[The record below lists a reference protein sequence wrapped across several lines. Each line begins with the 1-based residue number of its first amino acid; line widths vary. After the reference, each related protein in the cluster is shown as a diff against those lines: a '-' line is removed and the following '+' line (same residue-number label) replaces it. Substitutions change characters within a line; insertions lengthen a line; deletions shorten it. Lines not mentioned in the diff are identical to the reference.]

1 MTIMSASKKRTVLL
15 GLALLIFLALAY
27 VENMAFFGLSKDLF
41 ANPHFTMRVM
51 AVGVVFVH
59 NVLVV
64 SLILLAMTF
73 YVELVLSFFKPKKYE
88 YVVLQHPRVFAFVFT
103 LMIILLSI
111 FRASTI
117 ALGSVIIN
125 ALATVILLSL
135 PSGIIE
141 AYAIYLTIQKTLER
155 AMTLRDLLAI
165 YLILLIAAVVE
176 VGFIHLLVIS
186 SA

>member
-1 MTIMSASKKRTVLL
+1 MLL
-15 GLALLIFLALAY
+15 GVALLIFLALAY
-27 VENMAFFGLSKDLF
+27 VENMVFFRSSKDLF
-41 ANPHFTMRVM
+41 ANPHLTMRAM
-51 AVGVVFVH
+51 AVVVVFIH

-73 YVELVLSFFKPKKYE
+73 YVELVLSFFKPRKYE

-103 LMIILLSI
+103 LMIVLLSI

-117 ALGSVIIN
+117 ALGGVIIN
-125 ALATVILLSL
+125 ALATIILLSL

-141 AYAIYLTIQKTLER
+141 AYGIYLTIQKTLKR
-155 AMTLRDLLAI
+155 TMTLTDLLTI
-165 YLILLIAAVVE
+165 YLLLLIAAVVE
-176 VGFIHLLVIS
+176 VGFIHLLMIS

>member
-1 MTIMSASKKRTVLL
+1 MSVSKKRTVLL
-15 GLALLIFLALAY
+15 GVALLIFLALAY
-27 VENMAFFGLSKDLF
+27 VENIAFFGVSKDLF
-41 ANPHFTMRVM
+41 TNPHFAMRAA

-73 YVELVLSFFKPKKYE
+73 YVGLVLSFFKPRKYE
-88 YVVLQHPRVFAFVFT
+88 YVVLQHPRVFAFIFT
-103 LMIILLSI
+103 IMIILLSI

-141 AYAIYLTIQKTLER
+141 AYGIYLTIQKTLKR
-155 AMTLRDLLAI
+155 TMTLRDLLAI
-165 YLILLIAAVVE
+165 YLLLLIAAVVE
-176 VGFIHLLVIS
+176 VGFVHLLMIS